1 MDVLFDYVCLS
12 PYAKR
17 WPHTCAITTAGLPER
32 WLQDLDFSMVSLL
45 PVPDRFPLI
54 FFCSITFSYCIDSI
68 YCIVW
73 LEYNACPVIKPIVV
87 CRWQLWVFV
96 VLCLFV
102 CTFLCVCQYIL
113 CHLHYYSMLVCLD
126 CTSCARNVYFV
137 CIVCVHWG
145 PLNPDHI
152 LMLP

>member
-1 MDVLFDYVCLS
+1 MPRGGHTHVRSPPLACLRDGS
-12 PYAKR
+12 R
-17 WPHTCAITTAGLPER
+17 T
-32 WLQDLDFSMVSLL
+32 
-45 PVPDRFPLI
+45 LI
-54 FFCSITFSYCIDSI
+54 FQWCHFFLCQIVFLSYFFCSITFSYCIDSI

-113 CHLHYYSMLVCLD
+113 CHLHYYLMLVCLD

-137 CIVCVHWG
+137 CIVCVHCG